1 VTVAGETKKAFRYR
15 LDRATRGYVMRVM
28 NWLTPAAPEQRADFR
43 QTEIQR
49 ILLVRSLFRMGD
61 SILATPAIVLFRKNF
76 PAARIDF
83 VGPRVSKTLFRNL
96 PIDHHYEAARS
107 FPKVC
112 WSYLALLKRIRK
124 TKYDL
129 AVDVSGSS
137 AALGSFIVGFSAAR
151 FRVGLKGQWD
161 RWFNIRL
168 VRPSSL
174 NKYAVLPELV
184 RSMGLESP
192 PVYPTL
198 ILSAEEIARAGRRIQ
213 ALITGDAAPILGIFV
228 GGRKA
233 RGKRW
238 AKENFL
244 ELARRLRAEG
254 MQPIVFIGP
263 EESDLL
269 GYFSDA
275 LGPGVPV
282 LLEPDARAFAALVAN
297 CSLFVGCDSGPVHL
311 ACAIRVRTVAI
322 FLQANFDHWGPPA
335 ELGRVVFDP
344 HGVSVDLVVD
354 ACHDELRASLS
365 AAVNNVATFDHVLS
379 SASSS
384 KHRTSSPL
392 AREFAPMPAPQVR
405 RL

>member
-1 VTVAGETKKAFRYR
+1 VTVAGEKKKAFRYR
-15 LDRATRGYVMRVM
+15 LDRALRGCVMRLM
-28 NWLTPAAPEQRADFR
+28 NLLTSAAPEQRADFR
-43 QTEIQR
+43 QTETQK

-61 SILATPAIVLFRKNF
+61 SILATPAILLFRKNF

-83 VGPRVSKTLFRNL
+83 VGPRISKTLFRNL

-112 WSYLALLKRIRK
+112 WSYLVLLKRIRK
-124 TKYDL
+124 AKYDL

-137 AALGSFIVGFSAAR
+137 AAMGSFIVGFSAAR
-151 FRVGLKGQWD
+151 FRVGFKGQWD

-174 NKYAVLPELV
+174 NKYVVLPELV
-184 RSMGLESP
+184 HSMGLESP

-198 ILSAEEIARAGRRIQ
+198 ILSSGEIAGAGRRLR
-213 ALITGDAAPILGIFV
+213 ALIAGDAGPVLGVFV

-233 RGKRW
+233 RDKRW

-254 MQPIVFIGP
+254 THPIVFIGP

-282 LLEPDARAFAALVAN
+282 LLEPDVRAFAALVAN

-311 ACAIRVRTVAI
+311 ACALRVRTIAI

-335 ELGRVVFDP
+335 ELGRVVFHP
-344 HGVSVDLVVD
+344 NGVPVDLVLD
-354 ACHDELRASLS
+354 ACRDELRASLS
-365 AAVNNVATFDHVLS
+365 AKVNHVAAFDHVLS
-379 SASSS
+379 NASSS

-392 AREFAPMPAPQVR
+392 AGEFATMPAPQLR

>member
-1 VTVAGETKKAFRYR
+1 MTVAGETKKAFRYR
-15 LDRATRGYVMRVM
+15 LDRATRGCVMRVM
-28 NWLTPAAPEQRADFR
+28 NSLTPAAPEQRADFR

-61 SILATPAIVLFRKNF
+61 SILATPAILLFRKNF

-83 VGPRVSKTLFRNL
+83 VGPRISKTLFRNL

-184 RSMGLESP
+184 RSMGLQSP

-198 ILSAEEIARAGRRIQ
+198 ILSSGEIAVAGRRLQ
-213 ALITGDAAPILGIFV
+213 ALITGDAGPVLGVFV

-233 RGKRW
+233 RDKRW

-282 LLEPDARAFAALVAN
+282 LLEPDVRAFAALIAN

-311 ACAIRVRTVAI
+311 ACALRVRTIAI

-335 ELGRVVFDP
+335 ELARVLFRP
-344 HGVSVDLVVD
+344 NGVPVDLVVD
-354 ACHDELRASLS
+354 ACRDELRHTS
-365 AAVNNVATFDHVLS
+365 AGQTSSVAAFDHILS
-379 SASSS
+379 GTPS
-384 KHRTSSPL
+384 
-392 AREFAPMPAPQVR
+392 
-405 RL
+405 

>member
-1 VTVAGETKKAFRYR
+1 MKVTDETKKAFRYR
-15 LDRATRGYVMRVM
+15 LDRATRGCVMRVM

-83 VGPRVSKTLFRNL
+83 VGPRISKTLFRNL

-124 TKYDL
+124 AKYDL

-168 VRPSSL
+168 VRSSPL

-192 PVYPTL
+192 PVYPKL
-198 ILSAEEIARAGRRIQ
+198 ILSAGEIAEAGRRIQ
-213 ALITGDAAPILGIFV
+213 ALIPGAAAPVLGVFV

-282 LLEPDARAFAALVAN
+282 LLEPDVRAFAALVAN
-297 CSLFVGCDSGPVHL
+297 CKLFVGCDSGPVHL
-311 ACAIRVRTVAI
+311 ACALRVRTIAI

-335 ELGRVVFDP
+335 ELARVVFRP
-344 HGVSVDLVVD
+344 NGVPVDLVVD
-354 ACHDELRASLS
+354 ACRDELRHTS
-365 AAVNNVATFDHVLS
+365 AGQTSSVAAFDPGLS
-379 SASSS
+379 STPS
-384 KHRTSSPL
+384 
-392 AREFAPMPAPQVR
+392 
-405 RL
+405 

>member
-1 VTVAGETKKAFRYR
+1 MKVTGETKKAFRYR
-15 LDRATRGYVMRVM
+15 LDRATRGCVMRVM
-28 NWLTPAAPEQRADFR
+28 NWLTPAAPERRADFR

-83 VGPRVSKTLFRNL
+83 VGPRISKTLFRNL

-124 TKYDL
+124 AKYDL

-174 NKYAVLPELV
+174 NKYSALPELV

-297 CSLFVGCDSGPVHL
+297 CSLFVGCDSGPGSSCLRHPRKNGCNLFAGEFRSLGTARRARPSRVSIRT
-311 ACAIRVRTVAI
+311 ACRSI
-322 FLQANFDHWGPPA
+322 
-335 ELGRVVFDP
+335 
-344 HGVSVDLVVD
+344 
-354 ACHDELRASLS
+354 
-365 AAVNNVATFDHVLS
+365 LS
-379 SASSS
+379 STHAATNCG
-384 KHRTSSPL
+384 HL
-392 AREFAPMPAPQVR
+392 YPAK
-405 RL
+405 

>member
-1 VTVAGETKKAFRYR
+1 
-15 LDRATRGYVMRVM
+15 MRVM

-61 SILATPAIVLFRKNF
+61 SILATAAIVLFRKNF

-83 VGPRVSKTLFRNL
+83 VGPRISKTLFRNL

-124 TKYDL
+124 AKYDL

-174 NKYAVLPELV
+174 NKYSALPELV

-192 PVYPTL
+192 TVYPTL
-198 ILSAEEIARAGRRIQ
+198 ILSSGEIAAAGRRLQ
-213 ALITGDAAPILGIFV
+213 ALITGDAGPVLGVFV

-269 GYFSDA
+269 GYFSEA
-275 LGPGVPV
+275 LGASVPV
-282 LLEPDARAFAALVAN
+282 ILEPDVRAFAALVAN
-297 CSLFVGCDSGPVHL
+297 CKFFIGCDSGPVHL
-311 ACAIRVRTVAI
+311 ACALRVRTIAI
-322 FLQANFDHWGPPA
+322 FLQANFDHWGPPP
-335 ELGRVVFDP
+335 ELGRVVFHP
-344 HGVSVDLVVD
+344 HGVPVDLVVD
-354 ACHDELRASLS
+354 ACRDELQAPLY
-365 AAVNNVATFDHVLS
+365 AGVNNVAAFDHVLS
-379 SASSS
+379 SASSL
-384 KHRTSSPL
+384 KHRTSSPSG
-392 AREFAPMPAPQVR
+392 EFATMPAPELR
-405 RL
+405 RF

>member
-1 VTVAGETKKAFRYR
+1 MKVTGETKKAFRYR
-15 LDRATRGYVMRVM
+15 LDRATRGCVMRVM
-28 NWLTPAAPEQRADFR
+28 NWLTPAAPKRRADFR

-83 VGPRVSKTLFRNL
+83 VGPRISKTLFRNL

-174 NKYAVLPELV
+174 NKYSALPELV

-233 RGKRW
+233 RDKRW

-244 ELARRLRAEG
+244 ELAWRLRAEG

-269 GYFSDA
+269 GYFSEA

-282 LLEPDARAFAALVAN
+282 VLEPDARAFAALVAN
-297 CSLFVGCDSGPVHL
+297 CSLFVGCDSGPGSSCLRHPRKNGCNL
-311 ACAIRVRTVAI
+311 FAGEFRSLGTARRARSSRVRPARRAGRPCRRRMPRRTAGI
-322 FLQANFDHWGPPA
+322 FIRQS
-335 ELGRVVFDP
+335 EQ
-344 HGVSVDLVVD
+344 
-354 ACHDELRASLS
+354 CCYI
-365 AAVNNVATFDHVLS
+365 
-379 SASSS
+379 
-384 KHRTSSPL
+384 
-392 AREFAPMPAPQVR
+392 
-405 RL
+405 

>member
-1 VTVAGETKKAFRYR
+1 MKVTGETKKAFRYR
-15 LDRATRGYVMRVM
+15 LDRATRGCVMRVM
-28 NWLTPAAPEQRADFR
+28 NWLTPAAPKRRADFR

-83 VGPRVSKTLFRNL
+83 VGPRISKTLFRNL

-112 WSYLALLKRIRK
+112 WSYLVLLNRIRK
-124 TKYDL
+124 TKYYF
-129 AVDVSGSS
+129 AVDVSGSG

-174 NKYAVLPELV
+174 NKYSALPELV
-184 RSMGLESP
+184 RSKGLESP

-233 RGKRW
+233 RDKRW

-244 ELARRLRAEG
+244 ELAWRLRAEG

-269 GYFSDA
+269 GYFSEA
-275 LGPGVPV
+275 LGPPACRSYLSPTRA
-282 LLEPDARAFAALVAN
+282 LLPHSLPIAAF
-297 CSLFVGCDSGPVHL
+297 
-311 ACAIRVRTVAI
+311 
-322 FLQANFDHWGPPA
+322 
-335 ELGRVVFDP
+335 
-344 HGVSVDLVVD
+344 
-354 ACHDELRASLS
+354 LS
-365 AAVNNVATFDHVLS
+365 AATAARFILLAP
-379 SASSS
+379 SA
-384 KHRTSSPL
+384 
-392 AREFAPMPAPQVR
+392 
-405 RL
+405 

>member
-15 LDRATRGYVMRVM
+15 LDRAIRVCVMRVM
-28 NWLTPAAPEQRADFR
+28 NWLTPAAPERRADFR

-49 ILLVRSLFRMGD
+49 ILLVRSLFRLGD

-76 PAARIDF
+76 PAAQIDF
-83 VGPRVSKTLFRNL
+83 VGPRMSKTLFRNL

-112 WSYLALLKRIRK
+112 WSYLALLKKIRK
-124 TKYDL
+124 VEYDL
-129 AVDVSGSS
+129 TVDVSGSS

-168 VRPSSL
+168 GRPASL

-184 RSMGLESP
+184 RSMGLRSE

-198 ILSAEEIARAGRRIQ
+198 SLSAGEIAAAGRRIQ
-213 ALITGDAAPILGIFV
+213 ALVPGDAAPVLGVFV

-244 ELARRLRAEG
+244 ELAQRLRTEG
-254 MQPIVFIGP
+254 TQPIVFIGP
-263 EESDLL
+263 EERDLL
-269 GYFSDA
+269 GYFSAA

-282 LLEPDARAFAALVAN
+282 IVEPDVRAFAALVAN
-297 CSLFVGCDSGPVHL
+297 CQLFVGCDSGPVHL
-311 ACAIRVRTVAI
+311 ACALRVRTIAI

-335 ELGRVVFDP
+335 ELGRVVF
-344 HGVSVDLVVD
+344 HSNGVSIDLVVD
-354 ACHDELRASLS
+354 ACRDELRHASAGQTS
-365 AAVNNVATFDHVLS
+365 SVAAFDPVLS
-379 SASSS
+379 GTPS
-384 KHRTSSPL
+384 
-392 AREFAPMPAPQVR
+392 
-405 RL
+405 

>member
-1 VTVAGETKKAFRYR
+1 MKVTDETKKAFRYR
-15 LDRATRGYVMRVM
+15 LDRATRGCVMRVM

-83 VGPRVSKTLFRNL
+83 VGPRISKTLFRNL

-124 TKYDL
+124 AKYDL

-168 VRPSSL
+168 VRSSPL

-198 ILSAEEIARAGRRIQ
+198 ILSAGEIAEAGRRIQ
-213 ALITGDAAPILGIFV
+213 ALIPGAAAPVLGVFV

-244 ELARRLRAEG
+244 ELARRLRIEG

-269 GYFSDA
+269 GYFSGA

-282 LLEPDARAFAALVAN
+282 LLEPDVRAFAALVAN
-297 CSLFVGCDSGPVHL
+297 CKLFVGCDSGPVHL
-311 ACAIRVRTVAI
+311 ACALRVRTIAI

-335 ELGRVVFDP
+335 ELARVVFRP
-344 HGVSVDLVVD
+344 NGVPVDLVVD
-354 ACHDELRASLS
+354 ACRDELRHTS
-365 AAVNNVATFDHVLS
+365 AGQTSSVAAFDPGLS
-379 SASSS
+379 STPS
-384 KHRTSSPL
+384 
-392 AREFAPMPAPQVR
+392 
-405 RL
+405 

>member
-1 VTVAGETKKAFRYR
+1 MTVADETKKAFRYR
-15 LDRATRGYVMRVM
+15 LDRATRECVMRVM

-61 SILATPAIVLFRKNF
+61 SILATPAILLFRKNF

-83 VGPRVSKTLFRNL
+83 VGPRISKTLFRNL

-124 TKYDL
+124 AKYDL
-129 AVDVSGSS
+129 AVDLSGSS

-151 FRVGLKGQWD
+151 FRVGLKGRWD

-198 ILSAEEIARAGRRIQ
+198 ILSSGEIARAGRRIQ
-213 ALITGDAAPILGIFV
+213 ALIPVGGAPVLGVFV

-238 AKENFL
+238 AKDNFL
-244 ELARRLRAEG
+244 ELTRRLRAEG
-254 MQPIVFIGP
+254 TQPIVFIGP
-263 EESDLL
+263 EERDLL

-282 LLEPDARAFAALVAN
+282 LLEPEPRAFAALVAN

-311 ACAIRVRTVAI
+311 ACALRVRTIAI

-335 ELGRVVFDP
+335 ELGRVVFHP
-344 HGVSVDLVVD
+344 NGVPVDLVVD
-354 ACHDELRASLS
+354 ACRDELRHASAGQTTS
-365 AAVNNVATFDHVLS
+365 VAALDHVLS
-379 SASSS
+379 GTPS
-384 KHRTSSPL
+384 
-392 AREFAPMPAPQVR
+392 
-405 RL
+405 

>member
-1 VTVAGETKKAFRYR
+1 VTVAGEKQRAFRYR
-15 LDRATRGYVMRVM
+15 LDRAIRRCVMRVM
-28 NWLTPAAPEQRADFR
+28 NSLTPAARERRAEFR
-43 QTEIQR
+43 PTEIQK

-83 VGPRVSKTLFRNL
+83 VGPRISKTLFRNL

-124 TKYDL
+124 AKYDL

-137 AALGSFIVGFSAAR
+137 SALGSFIVGFSAAR
-151 FRVGLKGQWD
+151 FRVGLKGPWD

-198 ILSAEEIARAGRRIQ
+198 ILSSGEIAEAGRRLQ
-213 ALITGDAAPILGIFV
+213 ALITGHAGPFLGVFV

-244 ELARRLRAEG
+244 ELAQRLRAEG
-254 MQPIVFIGP
+254 TQPIVFIGP

-282 LLEPDARAFAALVAN
+282 LLEPDVRAFAALIAN

-311 ACAIRVRTVAI
+311 ACALRVSTIAI

-344 HGVSVDLVVD
+344 NGVPVDLVLD
-354 ACHDELRASLS
+354 ACRDELRASLS
-365 AAVNNVATFDHVLS
+365 AKVNHVAAFDHVQS

-384 KHRTSSPL
+384 KLRTSSPL
-392 AREFAPMPAPQVR
+392 AGEFAPMPAPELR